1 VPSCSRRAAA
11 VCATRC
17 LKCLQSLNCFS
28 VHLTL
33 IHAASL
39 CFQGCLRFCC
49 SRGSDRR
56 RQGMQVNPRSPHKRR
71 KNSKPLDCRCARA
84 ATDKAE
90 CDRDSLRVV
99 ALECMNQYVAARRE
113 FVAACRDGGVPQQ
126 AASEAHTRTSLQ
138 QLYAKCDEIVSA
150 AYHHCDSQLKAW
162 QQQRALLLHA
172 HSQSIQQLQASGS
185 SASPTCPT
193 ARQLSLTSHRA
204 QGRLSHEISFRHRS
218 CGCISLL
225 PLCR

>member
-1 VPSCSRRAAA
+1 
-11 VCATRC
+11 
-17 LKCLQSLNCFS
+17 LNSFS

-33 IHAASL
+33 LHAAPL

-56 RQGMQVNPRSPHKRR
+56 RQGMQVNPRSRHTRC

-185 SASPTCPT
+185 SASPAISPHS
-193 ARQLSLTSHRA
+193 AAALTSHRA

-218 CGCISLL
+218 CDCISLL
-225 PLCR
+225 PLCP